1 LFVQCIEA
9 KLDAHQRS
17 METLVYA
24 RLLGSLCLL
33 IVALSSPLA
42 AASTVTPADD
52 PARYG
57 SVSAGPEGYA
67 LGVGDHVRITVFNE
81 PTLSGEFAVN
91 ANGKLSLPLIG
102 DLDAGGKNA
111 ADVAAAVQGAL
122 ADGYLKHPQVSAEVV
137 AFRPF
142 FILGEVKAPG
152 QYPYVTSLTVY
163 NAIATAQ
170 GFSPR
175 AERKNVFIRPA
186 GSSAEKSYKLTPD
199 LRVLPGDTLR
209 IGERYF

>member
-1 LFVQCIEA
+1 
-9 KLDAHQRS
+9 
-17 METLVYA
+17 MYA
-24 RLLGSLCLL
+24 RLLGSCFLL
-33 IVALSSPLA
+33 IVAISSPLT
-42 AASTVTPADD
+42 ASDRTVTSVGD
-52 PARYG
+52 PGRYG
-57 SVSAGPEGYA
+57 ASSAEPEGYD

-91 ANGKLSLPLIG
+91 ANGKVSLPLVG
-102 DLDAGGKNA
+102 DIDAGGKSA
-111 ADVAAAVQGAL
+111 TDVAAAVQGAL

-137 AFRPF
+137 TFRPF
-142 FILGEVKAPG
+142 FVLGEVKGPG
-152 QYPYVTSLTVY
+152 QYPYVTGLTAY

-175 AERKNVFIRPA
+175 AERKSVFIRPA
-186 GSSAEKSYKLTPD
+186 GSTGEKVYKLTPD